1 MPNDTSKIKI
11 NYKTE
16 LEVHSDTFIQQS
28 KSHLNHMLNLFR
40 DQLTSNSCTTRK

>member
-28 KSHLNHMLNLFR
+28 KSHGKLIWGSINKKLMHY
-40 DQLTSNSCTTRK
+40 